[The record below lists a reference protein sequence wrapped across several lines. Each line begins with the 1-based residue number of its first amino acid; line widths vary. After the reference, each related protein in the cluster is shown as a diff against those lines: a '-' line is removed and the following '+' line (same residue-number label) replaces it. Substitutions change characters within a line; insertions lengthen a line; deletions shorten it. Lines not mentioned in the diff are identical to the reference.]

1 MDYLESIR
9 CLGAVA
15 RPMNVSMMSFVDREW
30 VWPGNDLK
38 CKASW
43 LQRHEWPP
51 VRAKCSSIAGET
63 CATKVG
69 HGGKMQKMQ
78 QDVMSRCRLVYMLS
92 RTSSICLQGI

>member
-1 MDYLESIR
+1 
-9 CLGAVA
+9 
-15 RPMNVSMMSFVDREW
+15 MSGFGREKNSTDSKPEGIKNE
-30 VWPGNDLK
+30 VLRNDLK

-51 VRAKCSSIAGET
+51 LRAKCSSIAGET